1 MKPRYVLS
9 LVLAL
14 MLLSAGSACGL
25 RKPIPEGAELIPAD
39 ATFAISLDVP
49 SLMNSRLYELYK
61 SRESAF
67 GLNRVNFL
75 RFAEA
80 TGLDPSKDIQ
90 RVMFLA
96 TAGDDGLREMSGVAM
111 GTFDGRKVYDFLK
124 DSGLPSQKIGGMDIF
139 EVLVLDGRCRF
150 CIGVVDASTAVFG
163 DGETLEKI
171 AQVKSGSKPGL
182 SAEERAGRLLR
193 RMSREP
199 EGWGIVRAD
208 DLRGA
213 IGGMIGSLSQSKALA
228 ALGPIREISFS
239 FDDGE
244 PIRAL
249 VEITAATDEDAMRV
263 ADILKGA
270 ESIGRLALRE
280 TSPELGRLVSDLVI
294 EADTGIVRAAGSI
307 PSSDVDNMAKLLGG
321 GMGGLMGFGGL
332 GETAPDE
339 PTTAEP
345 DPPAAPPD
353 GASAP

>member
-1 MKPRYVLS
+1 MKPRFVPS

-14 MLLSAGSACGL
+14 TLMGAVSACGL
-25 RKPIPEGAELIPAD
+25 RKPLPEGAELIPAD

-49 SLMNSRLYELYK
+49 SLLNSRLYELYK

-67 GLNRVNFL
+67 GLNRLNFYK
-75 RFAEA
+75 FAEA
-80 TGLDPSKDIQ
+80 TGIDPSKDVQ

-124 DSGLPSQKIGGMDIF
+124 DSGLPSQKVAGMDIF
-139 EVLVLDGRCRF
+139 EVVVLDGRCRF
-150 CIGVVDASTAVFG
+150 CIGVVDASTAIFG
-163 DGETLEKI
+163 DGETLEKV

-193 RMSREP
+193 RMGRDP
-199 EGWGIVRAD
+199 EGWGIVRAE

-213 IGGMIGSLSQSKALA
+213 IGGVLGGLNQANALA
-228 ALGPIREISFS
+228 ALGPIREVSFS

-249 VEITAATDEDAMRV
+249 VEMTAATDEDAMRV

-270 ESIGRLALRE
+270 ESLGRLALKE
-280 TSPELGRLVSDLVI
+280 TSPDLGRLMSDLVI

-307 PSSDVDNMAKLLGG
+307 PSSDVDNVARLLGG
-321 GMGGLMGFGGL
+321 KMGGLMGFGGA
-332 GETAPDE
+332 GQ
-339 PTTAEP
+339 PTSGQP
-345 DPPAAPPD
+345 DPPAGPD
-353 GASAP
+353 GASTP